1 MNQEKENNIDE
12 QELTEDLTAPAD
24 GEEIENLPVES
35 IGSYARIEE
44 VMTDEDSEEG
54 SNPTAQS

>member
-1 MNQEKENNIDE
+1 MNEQEK
-12 QELTEDLTAPAD
+12 TAAEEPAMPD
-24 GEEIENLPVES
+24 YEGREKTEEIEHLPTEA

-44 VMTDEDSEEG
+44 VMTDEDGEEG

>member
-1 MNQEKENNIDE
+1 MNE
-12 QELTEDLTAPAD
+12 QENTETEEPTTPAFD
-24 GEEIENLPVES
+24 QTEETNEIENLPTEA

-44 VMTDEDSEEG
+44 VTTDEDSEEG